1 MKNIWKRFFSLTEGQ
16 DFYIRRNKLAVK
28 VGFCLYREHEALVG
42 GPGWFVRIAPW
53 RRVRTTQ
60 PVKGVNRIVKGTETG
75 RLVTNHNIQSA
86 YWPRAKDC
94 MDLGDH
100 RDINPGKTHYVG
112 DDCLGGH
119 RDTAAEQ
126 IQVNAG
132 CAIIHEVARE
142 LTASKTQAPAPST
155 AVACPIALAVARV
168 ACPISPAVAR
178 ELAASEIQD
187 RENLDKVLAQA
198 NAQSCE
204 CEIYQACARCSPH
217 DAKPERDPMAQ
228 DHSPDKPSGTE
239 RNGPSS

>member
-28 VGFCLYREHEALVG
+28 VGFCLYREHDALVG

-112 DDCLGGH
+112 DDCPGGH
-119 RDTAAEQ
+119 RTTAAEQ
-126 IQVNAG
+126 I
-132 CAIIHEVARE
+132 
-142 LTASKTQAPAPST
+142 QAPAPST

-178 ELAASEIQD
+178 ELAASQIQD

-204 CEIYQACARCSPH
+204 CEIYQTCARCSPH